1 MSNTI
6 QQQIAAIRRDR
17 TLTIL
22 GRMAKIHNLTK
33 TPTPNPPQPRKVQLH
48 FSKLFPNRSNKP

>member
-1 MSNTI
+1 MNTL

-17 TLTIL
+17 TLTDL

-33 TPTPNPPQPRKVQLH
+33 KE
-48 FSKLFPNRSNKP
+48 SKK

>member
-1 MSNTI
+1 MNTL

-17 TLTIL
+17 NLTTL

-33 TPTPNPPQPRKVQLH
+33 KGGP
-48 FSKLFPNRSNKP
+48 SK

>member
-1 MSNTI
+1 MSNTL

-17 TLTIL
+17 TLTTL

-33 TPTPNPPQPRKVQLH
+33 KGS
-48 FSKLFPNRSNKP
+48 SK

>member
-1 MSNTI
+1 MLTI

-17 TLTIL
+17 TLTNL

-33 TPTPNPPQPRKVQLH
+33 KEA
-48 FSKLFPNRSNKP
+48 KK

>member
-17 TLTIL
+17 TLTTL

-33 TPTPNPPQPRKVQLH
+33 KATK
-48 FSKLFPNRSNKP
+48 